1 MWCTQ
6 KNTSAD
12 CLLVSFV
19 KAKHVL
25 CLSIVYR
32 WIRNYEKSVCFRCNI
47 QLFCSVVIETIL
59 YKLPLITLLYL

>member
-19 KAKHVL
+19 KAEYAL
-25 CLSIVYR
+25 CLSSVYR
-32 WIRNYEKSVCFRCNI
+32 WIRKYDKSVRFRCNI